1 MTIQAKD
8 LKTGMT
14 VKFGDYGQ
22 WLTITKIDSRLQ
34 KNGKEVVVLTGN
46 TERVVQKIK
55 GLLRPIISEAKK
67 DYKLE
72 FKSLTKVQA
81 L

>member
-1 MTIQAKD
+1 MQAKD

-14 VKFGDYGQ
+14 VKFGSYGQ

-55 GLLRPIISEAKK
+55 GMLRPIISDAHQ

-72 FKSLTKVQA
+72 FKSETKVEA